1 MRLDPPDST
10 YRCHSVRYHVPRS
23 VLGSRCER
31 QTGPVDKF
39 GGLPWGFPVARWPI
53 CRECG
58 RPQSHVAQLHH
69 DDERLDLGGGARALV
84 LFQCEWGPDPCQTFR
99 PEYGANAAMIID
111 AGGDGLTLP
120 PEPFPPEVPELRVAE
135 WIVRDDGVAPDRYS
149 DFFDDDR
156 FSTLY
161 HEGLLAAV
169 PLEAKVG
176 GPPHWLQSFEEGPPA
191 PWRFVLQ
198 LPEGQ
203 VGDGPAST
211 AEETGWG
218 VQRITPNGPEWEYP
232 PGTGPDDD
240 ARVRLAISPDTWWV
254 LGPNFGMG
262 TAFVFVNTEA
272 DPPTAVMFW
281 QR

>member
-1 MRLDPPDST
+1 MR
-10 YRCHSVRYHVPRS
+10 YYVPRS
-23 VLGSRCER
+23 LLGSRCEV

-39 GGLPWGFPVARWPI
+39 GGLPWGFPVVRWPT
-53 CRECG
+53 CRKCG
-58 RPQSHVAQLHH
+58 RPQSHVAQLHG
-69 DDERLDLGGGARALV
+69 DGERLDLGGEGRVLV
-84 LFQCEWGPDPCQTFR
+84 LFQCEWGPDPCETFR

-111 AGGDGLTLP
+111 AGGYGLTSP
-120 PEPFPPEVPELRVAE
+120 PEPLPPEVPELRVAE
-135 WIVRDDGVAPDRYS
+135 WMVRDDGIAPDRYG

-161 HEGLLAAV
+161 HEGLLEAV
-169 PLEAKVG
+169 PLETKVG
-176 GPPHWLQSFEEGPPA
+176 GPPHWLQSFEEGPPS

-198 LPEGQ
+198 LSDGQ
-203 VGDGPAST
+203 VGDGLAPT

-218 VQRITPNGPEWEYP
+218 VQRDTPNGREWEYP

-240 ARVRLAISPDTWWV
+240 VRVRVQVSPETWWV

-262 TAFVFVNTEA
+262 MAFVFVNTES
-272 DPPTAVMFW
+272 DPPAAVMLW